1 MREDNTYR
9 PIEAEATH
17 HGPLTKLKFWIR
29 GNRYEMI
36 LDENQLYQL
45 MRREN
50 RSIRHILVE
59 DYDD

>member
-9 PIEAEATH
+9 PITAEATQ

-29 GNRYEMI
+29 GIRYEMVI
-36 LDENQLYQL
+36 DENQLYQL